1 MNATAIFAL
10 LEKGLTALP
19 LLIDAGMNIYNLV
32 ERLKT
37 VAAAA
42 KNGESV
48 SEADLAELEA
58 DLDSALAEFNSDL
71 PE

>member
-32 ERLKT
+32 ERLRT

-42 KNGESV
+42 KNGQTV
-48 SEADLAELEA
+48 SDADLAELEA
-58 DLDSALAEFNSDL
+58 ELDSALAEFNSDL

>member
-32 ERLKT
+32 ERLRT

-42 KNGESV
+42 KNGETV
-48 SEADLAELEA
+48 SDADLTELEA

>member
-42 KNGESV
+42 KNGQTV
-48 SEADLAELEA
+48 SDADLAELEA

>member
-32 ERLKT
+32 ERLRT

-42 KNGESV
+42 KNGQTV
-48 SEADLAELEA
+48 SDTDLAELEA
-58 DLDSALAEFNSDL
+58 ELDSALAEFNSDL
-71 PE
+71 PK

>member
-42 KNGESV
+42 KNGETV
-48 SEADLAELEA
+48 SDADLSSLES

-71 PE
+71 LE

>member
-32 ERLKT
+32 DRLRT

-42 KNGESV
+42 KNGQMV
-48 SEADLAELEA
+48 SDADLAELEA

-71 PE
+71 PK

>member
-32 ERLKT
+32 ERLRT

-42 KNGESV
+42 KNGQTV
-48 SEADLAELEA
+48 SDADLAELEA

>member
-48 SEADLAELEA
+48 SDADLSALEA
-58 DLDSALAEFNSDL
+58 ELDSALAEFNSDL